1 MPETNGVL
9 EFETR
14 HFTVSLDEN
23 LLRIDLKGSLK
34 NEIEEA
40 LENKPILKETLGSIL
55 SLFAP
60 LHVRL
65 SDIESVNVDK
75 AGTVKIELSHRRDI
89 LIPLEHE
96 DAERL
101 ADKLNEFN
109 PRAKKEKWERIINN
123 RRVMLQERAKKH
135 ARGRHFPPSSY
146 VAMPW
151 YFPTEQVDNV
161 PKLQPRRK
169 KKRPIR

>member
-1 MPETNGVL
+1 MPETKVAL

-40 LENKPILKETLGSIL
+40 LENKPILKETFGSIL

-75 AGTVKIELSHRRDI
+75 ARRVKIELSHR
-89 LIPLEHE
+89 
-96 DAERL
+96 
-101 ADKLNEFN
+101 
-109 PRAKKEKWERIINN
+109 
-123 RRVMLQERAKKH
+123 
-135 ARGRHFPPSSY
+135 
-146 VAMPW
+146 
-151 YFPTEQVDNV
+151 
-161 PKLQPRRK
+161 
-169 KKRPIR
+169 